1 MVFIT
6 VMKMAMLLSIFL
18 TKVMKK
24 LKKLTLNLVEA
35 PQMEEAA
42 VAAVVAVEVTV
53 QAEQMAELLQAV
65 AMAQAPPCYKLPSL
79 FYACYCWL

>member
-6 VMKMAMLLSIFL
+6 VMKMATLLLIFL
-18 TKVMKK
+18 TKVMKN
-24 LKKLTLNLVEA
+24 LKKLTLNLVVA
-35 PQMEEAA
+35 PQVGEAV
-42 VAAVVAVEVTV
+42 VAAVAVEVTV

-65 AMAQAPPCYKLPSL
+65 GMAQAPPCYKLPSL